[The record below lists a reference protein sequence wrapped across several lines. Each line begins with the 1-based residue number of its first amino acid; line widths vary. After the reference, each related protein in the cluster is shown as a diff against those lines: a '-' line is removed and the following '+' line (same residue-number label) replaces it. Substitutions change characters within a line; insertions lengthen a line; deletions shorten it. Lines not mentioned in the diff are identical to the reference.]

1 MSDISVVIPALN
13 EERHLA
19 SCLRSLS
26 PLGAEVIVADGGS
39 YDRTCAIARE
49 MGARVVPSAAGRGI
63 QLRAGA
69 AAASGSALFFLHADS
84 HLAPEVPAVLAGA
97 LADPSFTIGTF
108 RLRLDS
114 AHPLYRLYSW
124 FTRFDSLWTSFGDQG
139 IVLRRSLYDRIGGF
153 PSWPILED
161 VALLR
166 RARRMERIRSLPAE
180 IITSSRRFQQHGIV
194 RQQLRNASILMRY
207 LLGAHPEDLAA
218 LYKANRDPAPRTI
231 LGPPDSLLIS
241 NGMQVDSKLCS
252 DITFTNIRG

>member
-1 MSDISVVIPALN
+1 MSDISVIIPALN

-19 SCLRSLS
+19 SCLRSVA
-26 PLGAEVIVADGGS
+26 PLGAELIVADGGS
-39 YDRTCAIARE
+39 YDRTCEIARQ
-49 MGARVVPSAAGRGI
+49 MGAQVVTSAAGRGA

-69 AAASGSALFFLHADS
+69 AAASGSVLFFLHADS
-84 HLAPEVPAVLAGA
+84 RLTPQAPAVLASA
-97 LADPSFTIGTF
+97 LADPGFTIGTF

-114 AHPLYRLYSW
+114 HHPLYRLYSW

-139 IVLRRSLYDRIGGF
+139 IVLRRALYERIGGF

-166 RARRMERIRSLPAE
+166 HARRMGRIRSLPAE

-194 RQQLRNASILMRY
+194 RQQLRNASILVRY
-207 LLGAHPEDLAA
+207 LLGARPEDLAA
-218 LYKANRDPAPRTI
+218 LYKANREALPLHATGALQSP
-231 LGPPDSLLIS
+231 LIG

-252 DITFTNIRG
+252 DVTFTNIRG

>member
-19 SCLRSLS
+19 ACLRSVS

-39 YDRTCAIARE
+39 YDRTCTIARK
-49 MGARVVPSAAGRGI
+49 MGARVVQSAAGRGI

-69 AAASGSALFFLHADS
+69 AAASGSVLFFLHADS
-84 HLAPEVPAVLAGA
+84 RLAPEAPGVLAGA
-97 LADPSFTIGTF
+97 LADPGFSIGTF

-114 AHPLYRLYSW
+114 PHPLYRLYSW

-139 IVLRRSLYDRIGGF
+139 IVLRRPLYERIGGF

-161 VALLR
+161 VDLLR
-166 RARRMERIRSLPAE
+166 QARRIGRIRSLPAE
-180 IITSSRRFQQHGIV
+180 IITSSRRFRQHGIV
-194 RQQLRNASILMRY
+194 RQQLRNASILVRY
-207 LLGAHPEDLAA
+207 LLGARPEDLAT
-218 LYKANRDPAPRTI
+218 LYRTDREPAPDTI
-231 LGPPDSLLIS
+231 ICSSDSPLIS

-252 DITFTNIRG
+252 DITLTNIRG